1 MTKAQPNRSPQPSA
15 PSASSTLNSE
25 RLLLHACFL
34 LTGVIAVL
42 LGPLIPELEA
52 AWNIDHAQT
61 GSLFLVQF
69 SASSIG
75 AIVSS
80 LNLRRSLVAGYAL
93 SAVSLLGLAYGGWPL
108 ARLFMAV
115 SGFSLGLVISGSN
128 LMVARKN
135 PENRGAALSTLNL
148 IWGLGAV
155 TSPLLFAMFAK
166 SLGAFGLL
174 ELLAL
179 LAATAS
185 VAMAL
190 KLSNPAPDGV
200 DTAADGAPC
209 PRHSAP
215 PLLLLVA
222 ALLFFY
228 VGVEISIGG
237 WLVTLS
243 DQFSA
248 ERTVVSLIIGSG
260 FWGALLTGRAIAAIV
275 LERLSEATV
284 YAVSLSVA
292 ATGAVCLFLADSRS
306 AVAVGAVL
314 SGLGLAA
321 LYPLTVSILA
331 AVTASSRSHVAGLLM
346 ACGGFGG
353 ALLPW
358 LTGRLSRAS
367 AKASEAVAPEA
378 LADSLSRGFLVPIG
392 GLIALA
398 IFFALYHRSR
408 STNGPIDQSRA

>member
-15 PSASSTLNSE
+15 PRASSTLNSE

-34 LTGVIAVL
+34 LTGVTAVL

-52 AWNIDHAQT
+52 VWNIDHAQT

-190 KLSNPAPDGV
+190 KLSNPAPDGA
-200 DTAADGAPC
+200 DTAAANGA

-243 DQFSA
+243 DQFST

-398 IFFALYHRSR
+398 IFFALYHRARSNTSR
-408 STNGPIDQSRA
+408 SWTASS

>member
-1 MTKAQPNRSPQPSA
+1 MKKTQPNRLPEAGTLSA
-15 PSASSTLNSE
+15 PRLE
-25 RLLLHACFL
+25 RLFLHAGFL

-80 LNLRRSLVAGYAL
+80 LNLRRSIVIGYAL
-93 SAVSLLGLAYGGWPL
+93 SAVSLLGLGFGGWPL

-155 TSPLLFAMFAK
+155 TSPLLFAVFAK
-166 SLGAFGLL
+166 SIGAFGILGF
-174 ELLAL
+174 LAI

-185 VAMAL
+185 VAMAG
-190 KLSNPAPDGV
+190 KLRNPATLTRHTPDST
-200 DTAADGAPC
+200 DSADSGGGTGAQ
-209 PRHSAP
+209 RSAP
-215 PLLLLVA
+215 PVLFLVA

-260 FWGALLTGRAIAAIV
+260 FWGALLTGRAIAAIALARV
-275 LERLSEATV
+275 SEATV
-284 YAVSLSVA
+284 YAASLSIA
-292 ATGAVCLFLADSRS
+292 ATGAVCLFLADSRG
-306 AVAVGAVL
+306 AVAMGAVL

-331 AVTASSRSHVAGLLM
+331 TVTASGRSRIAGLLM
-346 ACGGFGG
+346 ACGGLGG
-353 ALLPW
+353 AVLPW
-358 LTGRLSRAS
+358 LTGRLSQAS
-367 AKASEAVAPEA
+367 AASQSAAG
-378 LADSLSRGFLVPIG
+378 SLSSGFLVPIA

-398 IFFALYHRSR
+398 ILFASYR
-408 STNGPIDQSRA
+408 STTRDRRHLELPSS

>member
-1 MTKAQPNRSPQPSA
+1 MTKAHASQSPEPDTPSA
-15 PSASSTLNSE
+15 LRASNSE
-25 RLLLHACFL
+25 RRLLHACFL
-34 LTGVIAVL
+34 LTGVTAVL
-42 LGPLIPELEA
+42 LGPLIPEFEA
-52 AWNIDHAQT
+52 TWNIDHAQSA
-61 GSLFLVQF
+61 SLFLVQF
-69 SASSIG
+69 AASSIG
-75 AIVSS
+75 AVISS

-108 ARLFMAV
+108 ARFFMAV
-115 SGFSLGLVISGSN
+115 SGFSLGLVISGAN
-128 LMVARKN
+128 LIVARKN

-166 SLGAFGLL
+166 SIGAFGLL

-190 KLSNPAPDGV
+190 KLSNPAASPSGTDSETSV
-200 DTAADGAPC
+200 QRSTT
-209 PRHSAP
+209 
-215 PLLLLVA
+215 PLLGLVA

-243 DQFSA
+243 DQFSD
-248 ERTVVSLIIGSG
+248 ERTVISLIIGSG

-275 LERLSEATV
+275 LKRLTEATV

-331 AVTASSRSHVAGLLM
+331 AATASKRPHVAGLLM
-346 ACGGFGG
+346 ACGGLGG

-358 LTGRLSRAS
+358 LTGRLSRVSGEAS
-367 AKASEAVAPEA
+367 AGAETAAS
-378 LADSLSRGFLVPIG
+378 SLSHGFLVPIA
-392 GLIALA
+392 GLTALVVL
-398 IFFALYHRSR
+398 FTVYYWTT
-408 STNGPIDQSRA
+408 STARDPGPASS